1 MTKSK
6 RIGYWIATVWL
17 ALGMASTAAVQL
29 AHAASET
36 EMMKHLGFPAYL
48 LTIIGLAKV
57 LGVIAVLIPRT
68 PILKEWAYAGFFFLM
83 TGAVWAHLEKA
94 DTAKDLFGPLLLL
107 VLSLSSWALRPASRK
122 TA

>member
-6 RIGYWIATVWL
+6 RIAYWVTTIWL

-29 AHAASET
+29 AHMASEV
-36 EMMKHLGFPAYL
+36 EVMKHLEFPAYL
-48 LTIIGLAKV
+48 LTLIGLAKV

-83 TGAVWAHLEKA
+83 TGAIWAHLEKA
-94 DTAKDLFGPLLLL
+94 DTLKDLFGPLLLL
-107 VLSLSSWALRPASRK
+107 LLTIASWALRPTSRK